1 MCMLPSSALPSEES
15 ADHENILAPCLRGAA
30 RDSYPT
36 DNPFNLR
43 PDIAALI
50 NRHTYIVRNVDLHI
64 CPGCRINRYPHSF
77 HRRISPF
84 RWTCPP
90 CRHLAYRTAL
100 DEIRAEGRQIQQ
112 TTRYT
117 LALWT
122 LIKPLLYKPR
132 HNSRYTYADISRPYR
147 VAIRPCK
154 LALYF
159 SGFEIEIGLI
169 SASLL
174 GKRRFTNKVDLTP
187 RICNANFG
195 EVCCCM
201 AT

>member
-1 MCMLPSSALPSEES
+1 MCMLPSNALPSEES

-90 CRHLAYRTAL
+90 CRYLAYRTAL
-100 DEIRAEGRQIQQ
+100 DDIRAEGRQIQQ

-117 LALWT
+117 LALWN
-122 LIKPLLYKPR
+122 LSKPLLYGSIRSFLHIVFRGFIRTKNPLFEPEIPLSPTQT
-132 HNSRYTYADISRPYR
+132 SR
-147 VAIRPCK
+147 
-154 LALYF
+154 
-159 SGFEIEIGLI
+159 
-169 SASLL
+169 
-174 GKRRFTNKVDLTP
+174 
-187 RICNANFG
+187 
-195 EVCCCM
+195 
-201 AT
+201 